1 MSFYSSYYVETLKH
15 LNALSNIYRDYDF
28 VDALTDLMTYKGKD
42 IDTFSNIKNDCLTKR
57 NKYINNVKSA
67 LEDTASSS
75 GCEFLLEEFIAVSL
89 YCISSLSEKF
99 YNKISKEKEGVLNE
113 SNID

>member
-1 MSFYSSYYVETLKH
+1 MSFYSCYYVETLKH

-28 VDALTDLMTYKGKD
+28 VDALTDLMTYKGEN

-67 LEDTASSS
+67 IEDSASSS
-75 GCEFLLEEFIAVSL
+75 GCELLLEEFITVSL

-99 YNKISKEKEGVLNE
+99 YNKIGKEKEGVLNE

>member
-15 LNALSNIYRDYDF
+15 VNALSNIYRDYDF

-42 IDTFSNIKNDCLTKR
+42 IDKFSNIKNNCLTKR

-67 LEDTASSS
+67 LEDTTLSS
-75 GCEFLLEEFIAVSL
+75 GCELLLEEFITVSL

-99 YNKISKEKEGVLNE
+99 YNKINKEKEGVLNE

>member
-28 VDALTDLMTYKGKD
+28 VDALTDLMTYKGED

-57 NKYINNVKSA
+57 NKYINSVKSA
-67 LEDTASSS
+67 IEDTAS
-75 GCEFLLEEFIAVSL
+75 GCELILEEFITVSL

-99 YNKISKEKEGVLNE
+99 YNKINKEKEGVLNE

>member
-15 LNALSNIYRDYDF
+15 VNALSNIYRDYDF
-28 VDALTDLMTYKGKD
+28 VDAITNLMTYKGND
-42 IDTFSNIKNDCLTKR
+42 IDAFSNIKNDCLTKR

-67 LEDTASSS
+67 IESATFSSS
-75 GCEFLLEEFIAVSL
+75 CELLLKEFSAVSL

-99 YNKISKEKEGVLNE
+99 YNKINKEKEGVLNE